1 MAIFKSIF
9 NKVKSG
15 LTKTRDVLNTDVRV
29 LLAGRKLDEALISEL
44 ERRLIQ
50 ADLGV
55 RPVLSLIEQIRK
67 DFRLGKLTT
76 GDQVIEFLK
85 TQLKA
90 MWPAEDRSLVV
101 AATKPTVI
109 LVVGVN
115 GVGKTTS
122 VAKIA
127 HALRQ
132 QGRTVL
138 LGACDTFRAG
148 AVRQLEIW
156 SERLG
161 IEVVKGQQ
169 GGDPAAVAFDA
180 CEAAKKRGVDVLLLD
195 TAGRMHTEVS
205 LMRQLEKIRG
215 IVAKQIPGG
224 PHETLLVLDATTG
237 QNAVRQAEEFHRATN
252 LTGIFLAKLDG
263 TAKGGVVV
271 AIRQATG
278 VPVKLVGIGETPEDV
293 QAFDP
298 EQFVDAMF
306 AGEAS

>member
-1 MAIFKSIF
+1 MPLFKSIF

-15 LTKTRDVLNTDVRV
+15 LAKTRDVLNTDVRV
-29 LLAGRKLDEALISEL
+29 LLAGRKLDEALILEL
-44 ERRLIQ
+44 EQRLIQ

-55 RPVLSLIEQIRK
+55 QTVLTLIAEIRR
-67 DFRLGKLTT
+67 DFRQGTITT
-76 GDQVIEFLK
+76 GDAVIEFLRK
-85 TQLKA
+85 RLKA
-90 MWPAEDRSLVV
+90 MWPPEDRALIT
-101 AATKPTVI
+101 APNKPTVV

-127 HALRQ
+127 HSYRQ
-132 QGRTVL
+132 QGKSVL

-161 IEVVKGQQ
+161 VELVKGQQ
-169 GGDPAAVAFDA
+169 GGDPAAVAYDA

-195 TAGRMHTEVS
+195 TAGRMHNEAS
-205 LMRQLEKIRG
+205 LMRQLEKIRA
-215 IVAKQIPGG
+215 IIARQIPGA

-237 QNAVRQAEEFHRATN
+237 QNAVRQAEEFHRATQ

-263 TAKGGVVV
+263 TAKGGVVI

-278 VPVKLVGIGETPEDV
+278 VPVKLVGLGETPEDV
-293 QAFDP
+293 QPFDP

-306 AGEAS
+306 AAE